1 MREYSIMVPI
11 AGHAF
16 VVVNAESEEEAKEK
30 AFDTVSIEHIESWEA
45 LEQFNRG
52 NVCYCPSPWE
62 IQITDEGEVEE

>member
-1 MREYSIMVPI
+1 MREYQVTVPI

-16 VVVNAESEEEAKEK
+16 ITVNADSEEEAKEK
-30 AFDTVSIEHIESWEA
+30 AFAEITLDHIEEWEA

-62 IQITDEGEVEE
+62 IDVEDCGELP